1 MNIKRAKEEI
11 ERTVRAYLAKDAL
24 GEYAIPAV
32 RQRPILLM
40 GPPGI
45 GKTQIMEQAA
55 RECGVAL
62 VAYTITHHTRQSA
75 VGLPF
80 IRQKHYGDRDVSVTE
95 YTMSEIIASIY
106 EKMEATGLQ
115 EGILFIDEINCVSET
130 LAPTMLQFL
139 QCKTFGNQAV
149 PAGWVIVAAGNPPE
163 YNKSVRDFDIVTL
176 DRVRRMDI
184 QPDLPAWR
192 EYARKVG
199 VHGAILSYLELHPQN
214 FYQINADVE
223 GAQFVTARG
232 WEDLSNLLDTYEKLG
247 MQADEEVIRQYLQHR
262 TIAEDFASYLD
273 LYYKYRDDYGVE
285 EILAGRPRP
294 EAFARLLQAP
304 FDERLSLVSLLLA
317 GLKARFGDSCR
328 ENDVADTC
336 YALLRQLKQDLA
348 ALPDPE
354 PTDPEDLLQQQIG
367 DYEAETARQRTAGA
381 LDKEGLARRL
391 GVAAALRDWA
401 GRLRRAHAAGTQ
413 EAFDLLRGYFETL
426 AADREKRQEEA
437 SAALEAAFDFMEQ
450 AFGES
455 QEMVVFVTELTVSP
469 SAHAFIAENGCER
482 YFRYNKDLLLDNRK
496 AALDRELA
504 AEELRRGGPK
514 GEVKKTRP
522 ACLAFQKN
530 NTLQG
535 EPISARSR
543 GTEILSP

>member
-223 GAQFVTARG
+223 GTQFVTARG

-496 AALDRELA
+496 AALDQELA
-504 AEELRRGGPK
+504 AEELRHGGPK
-514 GEVKKTRP
+514 G
-522 ACLAFQKN
+522 
-530 NTLQG
+530 
-535 EPISARSR
+535 
-543 GTEILSP
+543 

>member
-1 MNIKRAKEEI
+1 MDIKRAKQEI
-11 ERTVRAYLAKDAL
+11 ERTVKAYLARDAA
-24 GEYAIPAV
+24 GNYRIPAL

-40 GPPGI
+40 GPPGV
-45 GKTQIMEQAA
+45 GKTQIMEQIA
-55 RECGVAL
+55 RDCGIAL

-80 IRQKHYGDRDVSVTE
+80 IRHRHYAGVDRSVTE
-95 YTMSEIIASIY
+95 YTMSEIIASCY
-106 EKMEATGLQ
+106 EKMEQTGLKN
-115 EGILFIDEINCVSET
+115 GILFIDEINCVSET

-149 PAGWVIVAAGNPPE
+149 PAGWVIVAAGNHPE
-163 YNKSVRDFDIVTL
+163 YNKSVRDFDIVTM

-504 AEELRRGGPK
+504 AEELRHGGPK
-514 GEVKKTRP
+514 G
-522 ACLAFQKN
+522 
-530 NTLQG
+530 
-535 EPISARSR
+535 
-543 GTEILSP
+543 